1 MFETS
6 KDSIL
11 NRRKD
16 ALVEDRSRQS
26 LLFYII
32 NIVLSAIAF
41 VVTVVNFFAE
51 EYIFMAE
58 ALVFCALF
66 VLNLFFMMYS

>member
-51 EYIFMAE
+51 E
-58 ALVFCALF
+58 
-66 VLNLFFMMYS
+66 